1 MLGKALLEPI
11 YMKLEE
17 VKICILRV
25 GGTNCDA
32 ETQRAFKNVGVQA
45 ELLHLNDVVKHRNLL
60 DYHVLVL
67 PGGFSYGDYVRAG
80 AILAKGIA
88 AKLDK
93 DLKQYVR
100 EERPIL
106 GICNG
111 FQVLVEAGLLP
122 RFDGPS
128 ELPQASLA
136 TNLPTGYRCMWV
148 HLRHENKGK
157 CVFTRKVKETDILRI
172 PIAHG
177 EGRFTFDKTKE
188 EKYLEMLYK
197 NDQLVFRYCT
207 EEGEPAEGKFP
218 MNPNGAFHDIAG
230 ICDSSGTIFGLMP
243 HPERAYYG
251 WQQPDWTKKDR
262 VSRYGDGKLIFESI
276 ADYLTKKF

>member
-1 MLGKALLEPI
+1 MNPKEI
-11 YMKLEE
+11 R
-17 VKICILRV
+17 VCILRV

-32 ETQRAFKNVGVQA
+32 ETRRAFDDLGVRA
-45 ELLHLNDVVKHRNLL
+45 EIVHLNEVVKKRHLM
-60 DYHVLVL
+60 DYHALVF

-80 AILAKGIA
+80 AILAKGVV
-88 AKLDK
+88 AKLGK
-93 DLKQYVR
+93 ELERFVK

-122 RFDGPS
+122 GFDGFS

-136 TNLPTGYRCMWV
+136 TNQPVGYRCMWV
-148 HLRHENKGK
+148 HLKHENKGK
-157 CVFTRKVKETDILRI
+157 CVFTRKVRDDTVLRI
-172 PIAHG
+172 PISHA
-177 EGRFTFDKTKE
+177 EGRFMFDKRKE
-188 EKYLEMLYK
+188 NEYLKKLYE

-207 EEGEPAEGKFP
+207 EEGEYAEGKFP

-230 ICDSSGTIFGLMP
+230 ICDSTGTIFGVMP

-251 WQQPDWTKKDR
+251 WQLPDWTKRER
-262 VSRYGDGKLIFESI
+262 VPKYGDGRLIFESI
-276 ADYLTKKF
+276 TEHLAKKF